1 MHTYIQ
7 SARDAETIDS
17 GMNMAYDLEQMSF
30 WFSATDAPSVQSRGG
45 SNWPS
50 KATLA
55 LLTPLQSDQLQT
67 SANHII
73 DSLPQTQSLPW
84 LLLPPSGL

>member
-1 MHTYIQ
+1 MAQSKKSTDIIENIYVHTYTHTCMHTYIQ

-45 SNWPS
+45 PN
-50 KATLA
+50 
-55 LLTPLQSDQLQT
+55 
-67 SANHII
+67 
-73 DSLPQTQSLPW
+73 
-84 LLLPPSGL
+84 